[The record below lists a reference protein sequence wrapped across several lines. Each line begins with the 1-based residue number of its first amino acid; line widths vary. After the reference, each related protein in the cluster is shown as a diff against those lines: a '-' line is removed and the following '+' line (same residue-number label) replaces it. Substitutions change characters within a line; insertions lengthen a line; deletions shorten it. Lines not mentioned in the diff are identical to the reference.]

1 MSKDLIN
8 ADELKSAVQEKAKFP
23 YTPDELEKVIEE
35 SKLIVCDD
43 LTDDASLKIVADKKK
58 EIRSIMIENEK
69 FGKSC
74 RDLFTGINRDIMSM
88 QKELT
93 GILEPEF
100 ERFKAIEK
108 AAEDLK
114 IKQEREQ
121 ILPWR
126 KDELKKIGDKEEI
139 TDEELLEMDNEEFE
153 EYRDIRIR
161 KKKMEDEAE
170 EKKQEEIDN
179 AKNEEKRTQRFKRLK
194 DIGIVQGSG
203 IDYGVTQK
211 DIDELNE
218 EDFDKKVEEAKKV
231 VAKIVEQ
238 EKKEKEDA
246 RKEEL
251 NKQENYKK
259 WLADNGYNEENKDEF
274 KIISE
279 EGQEFK
285 LYKLVSVYKLN
296 EEK

>member
-1 MSKDLIN
+1 
-8 ADELKSAVQEKAKFP
+8 
-23 YTPDELEKVIEE
+23 
-35 SKLIVCDD
+35 
-43 LTDDASLKIVADKKK
+43 
-58 EIRSIMIENEK
+58 
-69 FGKSC
+69 
-74 RDLFTGINRDIMSM
+74 
-88 QKELT
+88 
-93 GILEPEF
+93 
-100 ERFKAIEK
+100 
-108 AAEDLK
+108 
-114 IKQEREQ
+114 
-121 ILPWR
+121 
-126 KDELKKIGDKEEI
+126 
-139 TDEELLEMDNEEFE
+139 MDNEEFE

-211 DIDELNE
+211 YIDELNE